1 MDKLGQATLKAE
13 VAADCEVLANAVAVA
28 RERLGQGSAPQLEA
42 CAFHLVRAYNA
53 IEQMGLR
60 IAKAF
65 ENHIDDERGW
75 HTELIHRLCLAI
87 TGVRPRFFPREL
99 TPDLMEL
106 RGFRHL
112 IVHAY
117 DVNLRKDRTVGVLEA
132 AERIANRL
140 PTLIE
145 TFFAQLST
153 DEAGP
158 YPRPSP

>member
-1 MDKLGQATLKAE
+1 MDKLGLATLKAE
-13 VAADCEVLANAVAVA
+13 VQADCQVLTSAAATA
-28 RERLGQGSAPQLEA
+28 RERFGEASAPELEA

-75 HTELIHRLCLAI
+75 HTELIHRLSLAI
-87 TGVRPRFFPREL
+87 PGVRPQFFPKEWV
-99 TPDLMEL
+99 PDLMEL

-117 DVNLRKDRTVGVLEA
+117 DVTLRKDKMLPVLDA
-132 AERIANRL
+132 AERVSNRL
-140 PTLIE
+140 PALVQD
-145 TFFAQLST
+145 FFTQM
-153 DEAGP
+153 
-158 YPRPSP
+158 